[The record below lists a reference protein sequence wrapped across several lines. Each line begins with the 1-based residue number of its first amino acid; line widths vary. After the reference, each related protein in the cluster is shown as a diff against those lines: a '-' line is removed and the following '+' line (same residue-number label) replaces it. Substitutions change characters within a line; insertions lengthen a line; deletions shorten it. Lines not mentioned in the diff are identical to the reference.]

1 MHDKYDNSARP
12 MGESR
17 PRQGAQQAA
26 RAKKRTHKPGRR
38 LARRII
44 LAFAL
49 GLFLALAPIPI
60 GVAGWL
66 APLQMPL
73 AILLSVSLIGKALY
87 DTLFWDRYG

>member
-1 MHDKYDNSARP
+1 

-17 PRQGAQQAA
+17 TPQDAQDAA
-26 RAKKRTHKPGRR
+26 RAKKRTGKLGRR
-38 LARRII
+38 LARRIV

-49 GLFLALAPIPI
+49 GLFLALAPIPV
-60 GVAGWL
+60 GAAGGL

-73 AILLSVSLIGKALY
+73 AILVMVTLIGKALY